1 VNSGIGLFYYLRVL
15 VAMYSKGGEAARF
28 SGPKVSAASGAAL
41 VSLVAGVLWLG
52 IYPAPLVRLLR
63 SASPAVKALGG
74 SSSAARPGT

>member
-1 VNSGIGLFYYLRVL
+1 V
-15 VAMYSKGGEAARF
+15 
-28 SGPKVSAASGAAL
+28 AL